1 MVVNING
8 NPVCVSDKET
18 YYDLCARLDI
28 LRCALCVM
36 VRGET
41 LSLNEKVREAD
52 AHVVTYLDE
61 EGRRVYERS
70 IRFVL
75 LMAFEK
81 LYPGAFVRIEHS
93 IWRGIY
99 VTVRGMKLTEDVI
112 LRLKN
117 EMKNITSLDLPFTL
131 LNMSRKEAI
140 SHYEARGDE
149 DKVKILRYRPFEH
162 FRMYECGGMKEYFY
176 GEMARSTGCVSVFDV
191 IGVGSGLAVLLP
203 DHEDPLRVSE
213 YRPMP
218 KLLSVFR
225 ESARWHEILDVETAA
240 DLNEMTEKGRLREF
254 IRVNEALMDRK
265 IYEIA
270 DKIVESRARLVCI
283 AGPSS
288 SGKTTFCNRLMIAL
302 RVTGLTPVK
311 LSLDDYYL
319 NRDQA
324 PLDEHGEVDLE
335 CVESLDT
342 ELIGKHLT
350 QLLDGEKVDVPVY
363 DFTTGTRT
371 DKTYPMR
378 VDSTSP
384 ILIEGIH
391 GLNDRLTPGLAR
403 EMKFKI
409 YISALTTINID
420 HHNRIRTTDARLI
433 RRIVRD
439 AAFRGTDPE
448 MTFSMWPSVRRGE
461 DKNIFPFQED
471 ADAMINS
478 SLAYELAILKN
489 YAYPI
494 LTAITPDNVHY
505 TAARRLVKF
514 LNYIR
519 SADVED
525 EVPLNSILRE
535 FIGGSCFY
543 REDLEEK

>member
-1 MVVNING
+1 MKIKINDCLVEVQNG
-8 NPVCVSDKET
+8 ATYSD
-18 YYDLCARLDI
+18 AAA
-28 LRCALCVM
+28 ALGLEKGALAVM

-41 LSLNEKVREAD
+41 LSLNAVCKEAD
-52 AHVVTYLDE
+52 AHILTYFDE
-61 EGRRVYERS
+61 EGKRVYERS
-70 IRFVL
+70 IRFVM
-75 LMAFEK
+75 LMAFER
-81 LYPGAFVRIEHS
+81 LYPGAFVRCEHS
-93 IWRGIY
+93 LGRGIY

-112 LRLKN
+112 TNIR
-117 EMKNITSLDLPFTL
+117 ECMKSIVKADLPFTL
-131 LNMSRKEAI
+131 LPMSRKEAI
-140 SHYEARGDE
+140 AHYANRGDE
-149 DKVKILRYRPFEH
+149 DKVKLLKYRPFEH

-176 GEMARSTGCVSVFDV
+176 GEMARSTGSVSVFDV
-191 IGVGSGLAVLLP
+191 RLVGGGFVVLLP
-203 DHEDPLRVSE
+203 DENDPTRLSE

-218 KLLSVFR
+218 KLLSTFR
-225 ESARWHEILDVETAA
+225 ESARWHEILEVENAA
-240 DLNEMTEKGRLREF
+240 DLNEMTEKGHLREF

-311 LSLDDYYL
+311 LSLDDYYK
-319 NRDQA
+319 NRDQI

-342 ELIGKHLT
+342 ELLGKHLT
-350 QLLDGEKVDVPVY
+350 QLLDGEQVEAPTY
-363 DFTTGTRT
+363 DFLTGMRT
-371 DKTYPMR
+371 DKTHSIK
-378 VDSTSP
+378 VDPTSP

-391 GLNDRLTPGLAR
+391 GLNDRLTPGIQR
-403 EMKFKI
+403 NMKFKI
-409 YISALTTINID
+409 YISALTTLNID
-420 HHNRIRTTDARLI
+420 DHNRIRTTDARLI

-448 MTFSMWPSVRRGE
+448 KTFSMWASVRRGE
-461 DKNIFPFQED
+461 EKNIFPFQED

-478 SLAYELAILKN
+478 SLAYELAVVKN

-494 LTAITPDNVHY
+494 LTAITPDNQHY

-525 EVPLNSILRE
+525 EIPLNSILRE

-543 REDLEEK
+543 REE

>member
-1 MVVNING
+1 MKIKINDCLVEVQNG
-8 NPVCVSDKET
+8 ATYSD
-18 YYDLCARLDI
+18 AAA
-28 LRCALCVM
+28 ALGLEKGALAVM

-41 LSLNEKVREAD
+41 LSLNAVCKEAD
-52 AHVVTYLDE
+52 AHILTYFDE
-61 EGRRVYERS
+61 EGKRVYERS
-70 IRFVL
+70 IRFVM
-75 LMAFEK
+75 LMAFER
-81 LYPGAFVRIEHS
+81 LYPGAFVRCEHS
-93 IWRGIY
+93 LGRGIY

-112 LRLKN
+112 TNIR
-117 EMKNITSLDLPFTL
+117 ECMKSIVKADLPFTL
-131 LNMSRKEAI
+131 LPMSRKEAI
-140 SHYEARGDE
+140 AHYANRGDE
-149 DKVKILRYRPFEH
+149 DKVKLLKYRPFEH

-176 GEMARSTGCVSVFDV
+176 GEMARSTGSVSVFDV
-191 IGVGSGLAVLLP
+191 RLVGGGFVVLLP
-203 DHEDPLRVSE
+203 DENDPTRLSE

-218 KLLSVFR
+218 RLLSTFR
-225 ESARWHEILDVETAA
+225 ESARWQEILKVENAA
-240 DLNEMTEKGRLREF
+240 DLNEMTEKGHLREF

-311 LSLDDYYL
+311 LSLDDYYK
-319 NRDQA
+319 NRDQI

-342 ELIGKHLT
+342 ALLGKHLT
-350 QLLDGEKVDVPVY
+350 QLLDGEQVKAPIY
-363 DFTTGTRT
+363 DFLTGMRT
-371 DKTYPMR
+371 DKTHLIK
-378 VDSTSP
+378 VDPTSP

-391 GLNDRLTPGLAR
+391 GLNDRLTPGIR
-403 EMKFKI
+403 RNMKFKI
-409 YISALTTINID
+409 YISALTTLNID
-420 HHNRIRTTDARLI
+420 DHNRIRTTDARLI

-448 MTFSMWPSVRRGE
+448 KTFSMWASVRRGE
-461 DKNIFPFQED
+461 EKNIFPFQED

-478 SLAYELAILKN
+478 SLAYELAVVKN

-494 LTAITPDNVHY
+494 LTAITPDNQHY

-525 EVPLNSILRE
+525 EIPLNSILRE

-543 REDLEEK
+543 REE

>member
-1 MVVNING
+1 MNIKING
-8 NPVCVSDKET
+8 LPIDVREKET
-18 YYDLCARLDI
+18 YLDAAKRLGLDAG
-28 LRCALCVM
+28 ALAVM

-41 LSLNEKVREAD
+41 LSLNSVCKEED
-52 AHVVTYLDE
+52 AHILTYFDE
-61 EGRRVYERS
+61 EGKRVYERS
-70 IRFVL
+70 VRFVML
-75 LMAFEK
+75 LAFER
-81 LYPGAFVRIEHS
+81 LFPGTFVRCEHS
-93 IWRGIY
+93 LGRGVY
-99 VTVRGMKLTEDVI
+99 VTVRGMRLTVDAI
-112 LRLKN
+112 DRLKACMR
-117 EMKNITSLDLPFTL
+117 EIAEADLPFVL
-131 LNMSRKEAI
+131 VPMSRKDAI
-140 SHYEARGDE
+140 AHYAARGDE
-149 DKVKILRYRPFEH
+149 DKVKVLRYRPFEH

-176 GEMARSTGCVSVFDV
+176 GEMAVSTGCVGVFDV
-191 IGVGSGLAVLLP
+191 LPVGASMVVLLP
-203 DHEDPLRVSE
+203 DEKDPARVSE
-213 YRPMP
+213 YKPMP

-225 ESARWHEILDVETAA
+225 ESSRWNEILDVENAA
-240 DLNEMTEKGRLREF
+240 DLNEMTENGNLREF

-311 LSLDDYYL
+311 VSLDDYYV
-319 NRDQA
+319 NRDQV
-324 PLDEHGEVDLE
+324 PLDEHGEPDLE

-342 ELIGKHLT
+342 ALLGKHLSA
-350 QLLDGEKVDVPVY
+350 LLDGERVNIPTY
-363 DFTTGTRT
+363 DFATGSRT
-371 DKTYPMR
+371 DKTHPMQ

-391 GLNDRLTPGLAR
+391 GLNDRLTPGVAR

-409 YISALTTINID
+409 YISALTTLNID
-420 HHNRIRTTDARLI
+420 DHNRIRTTDARLI

-439 AAFRGTDPE
+439 AAFRSTDPE
-448 MTFSMWPSVRRGE
+448 KTFSMWPSVRRGE
-461 DKNIFPFQED
+461 EKNIFPFQED

-478 SLAYELAILKN
+478 SLAYELAVVKN

-494 LTAITPDNVHY
+494 LTAITPDNPHY

-519 SADVED
+519 SADAED

-543 REDLEEK
+543 TEE

>member
-1 MVVNING
+1 MKIKINDCLVEVQNG
-8 NPVCVSDKET
+8 ATYSD
-18 YYDLCARLDI
+18 AAA
-28 LRCALCVM
+28 ALGLEKDALAVM

-41 LSLNEKVREAD
+41 LSLNAVCKEAD
-52 AHVVTYLDE
+52 AHILTYFDE
-61 EGRRVYERS
+61 EGKRVYERS
-70 IRFVL
+70 IRFVM
-75 LMAFEK
+75 LMAFER
-81 LYPGAFVRIEHS
+81 LYPGAFVRCEHS
-93 IWRGIY
+93 LGRGIY

-112 LRLKN
+112 TNIR
-117 EMKNITSLDLPFTL
+117 ECMKSIVKADLPFTL
-131 LNMSRKEAI
+131 LPMSRKEAI
-140 SHYEARGDE
+140 AHYANRGDE
-149 DKVKILRYRPFEH
+149 DKVKLLKYRPFEH

-176 GEMARSTGCVSVFDV
+176 GEMARSTGSVSVFDV
-191 IGVGSGLAVLLP
+191 RLVGGGFVVLLP
-203 DHEDPLRVSE
+203 DENDPTRLSE

-218 KLLSVFR
+218 KLLSTFR
-225 ESARWHEILDVETAA
+225 ESARWHEILEVENAA
-240 DLNEMTEKGRLREF
+240 DLNEMTEKGHLREF

-311 LSLDDYYL
+311 LSLDDYYK
-319 NRDQA
+319 NRDQI

-342 ELIGKHLT
+342 ELLGKHLT
-350 QLLDGEKVDVPVY
+350 QLLDGEQVEAPTY
-363 DFTTGTRT
+363 DFLTGMRT
-371 DKTYPMR
+371 DKTHLIK
-378 VDSTSP
+378 VDPTSP

-391 GLNDRLTPGLAR
+391 GLNDRLTPGIR
-403 EMKFKI
+403 RNMKFKI
-409 YISALTTINID
+409 YISALTTLNID
-420 HHNRIRTTDARLI
+420 DHNRIRTTDARLI

-448 MTFSMWPSVRRGE
+448 KTFSMWASVRRGE
-461 DKNIFPFQED
+461 EKNIFPFQED

-478 SLAYELAILKN
+478 SLAYELAVVKN

-494 LTAITPDNVHY
+494 LTAITPDNQHY

-525 EVPLNSILRE
+525 EIPLNSILRE

-543 REDLEEK
+543 REE

>member
-1 MVVNING
+1 MKIKIDDMLIEVTEK
-8 NPVCVSDKET
+8 DT
-18 YYDLCARLDI
+18 YFDALARLNR
-28 LRCALCVM
+28 LEGALGVM

-52 AHVVTYLDE
+52 THILTYFDE
-61 EGRRVYERS
+61 EGKRVYERS

-81 LYPGAFVRIEHS
+81 LFPGAFVRIEHS

-99 VTVRGMKLTEDVI
+99 VTVRGMKLTEEVI
-112 LRLKN
+112 LRLRE
-117 EMKNITSLDLPFTL
+117 EMRKITSQDLPFTL
-131 LNMSRKEAI
+131 LRMSRKEAI
-140 SHYEARGDE
+140 QHYEARGDE

-176 GEMARSTGCVSVFDV
+176 GEMARSTGCVNVFDV
-191 IGVGSGLAVLLP
+191 IGVGAGLAVILP
-203 DHEDPLRVSE
+203 DPKDPSRVSE

-240 DLNEMTEKGRLREF
+240 DLNEMTENGHLREF

-302 RVTGLTPVK
+302 RITGLTPVK
-311 LSLDDYYL
+311 LSLDDYYV
-319 NRDQA
+319 NRDQV
-324 PLDEHGEVDLE
+324 PVDEHGEVDLE
-335 CVESLDT
+335 CVEALDT
-342 ELIGKHLT
+342 NLIGKHLAA
-350 QLLDGEKVDVPVY
+350 LMDDEKVNVPTY
-363 DFTTGTRT
+363 DFTTGMRT
-371 DKTYPMR
+371 DKTHPMQ

-391 GLNDRLTPGLAR
+391 GLNDRLTPGIAR

-448 MTFSMWPSVRRGE
+448 KTFSMWPSVRRGE

-478 SLAYELAILKN
+478 SLAYELAVLKN

-494 LTAITPDNVHY
+494 LTAITPDNPHY

-514 LNYIR
+514 LNYVR
-519 SADVED
+519 SSSVED

-543 REDLEEK
+543 REE

>member
-1 MVVNING
+1 MLIYLNG
-8 NPVCVSDKET
+8 QTVFANENET
-18 YYDLCARLDI
+18 YLSLLSRTHL
-28 LRCALCVM
+28 LKGALCMM
-36 VRGET
+36 VRGEA
-41 LSLNEKVREAD
+41 LSLNASVREAD
-52 AHVVTYLDE
+52 ARIITYYDE
-61 EGRRVYERS
+61 EGKRVYERS
-70 IRFVL
+70 IRFVM

-81 LYPGAFVRIEHS
+81 LFPGAFVRIEHS
-93 IWRGIY
+93 LGRGIY
-99 VTVRGMKLTEDVI
+99 VTVRGMKLTEEAV
-112 LRLKN
+112 LRLRA
-117 EMKNITSLDLPFTL
+117 EMQRITSLDLPFTL
-131 LNMSRKEAI
+131 LDLSRKDAI
-140 SHYEARGDE
+140 RHYEARGDA
-149 DKVKILRYRPFEH
+149 DKVNILKYRPFEH

-176 GEMARSTGCVSVFDV
+176 GEMAVSTGCVSVFDV
-191 IGVGSGLAVLLP
+191 KMVGGGLVVCLP
-203 DHEDPLRVSE
+203 DERDPERVSD
-213 YRPMP
+213 YSPMP

-225 ESARWHEILDVETAA
+225 ESSRWHEILGVENAA
-240 DLNEMTEKGRLREF
+240 NLNEMTEKGHLREF
-254 IRVNEALMDRK
+254 IRVNEALIDRK

-270 DKIVESRARLVCI
+270 DKIVESRSRLVCI

-319 NRDQA
+319 NRDQV
-324 PLDEHGEVDLE
+324 PVDEHGEADLE

-342 ELIGKHLT
+342 DLIGKHLSK
-350 QLLDGEKVDVPVY
+350 LLDGEKVEVPVY
-363 DFTTGTRT
+363 DFSTGTRT
-371 DKTYPMR
+371 DKTHLMQ

-391 GLNDRLTPGLAR
+391 GLNDRLTPGIAR

-448 MTFSMWPSVRRGE
+448 KTFSMWPSVRRGE
-461 DKNIFPFQED
+461 EKNIFPFQED

-478 SLAYELAILKN
+478 SLAYELAVLKN

-494 LTAITPDNVHY
+494 LTAITPDNPHY

-519 SADVED
+519 SSSVED
-525 EVPLNSILRE
+525 EIPLNSILRE

-543 REDLEEK
+543 REDEEEK

>member
-1 MVVNING
+1 MRIRINDLPIEVMQ
-8 NPVCVSDKET
+8 NET
-18 YYDLCARLDI
+18 YYDAAVKLGVQKD
-28 LRCALCVM
+28 ALAVM

-41 LSLNEKVREAD
+41 LSLNTLCREED
-52 AHVVTYLDE
+52 AHILTYSDE

-70 IRFVL
+70 IRFVM

-81 LYPGAFVRIEHS
+81 CFPGVFVRCEHS
-93 IWRGIY
+93 LWRG
-99 VTVRGMKLTEDVI
+99 VFVSVRGMKLTPEAI
-112 LRLKN
+112 ETLKAC
-117 EMKNITSLDLPFTL
+117 MRSITENDLPFRL
-131 LNMSRKEAI
+131 LPMSRKEAI
-140 SHYEARGDE
+140 AHYARRGDE
-149 DKVKILRYRPFEH
+149 DKVKLLKYRPFEH

-176 GEMARSTGCVSVFDV
+176 GEMTPSTGCVKVFDIIAV
-191 IGVGSGLAVLLP
+191 DAGLALLLP
-203 DHEDPLRVSE
+203 DEDDPSRVSE

-225 ESARWHEILDVETAA
+225 ESSRWHEILNVENAA
-240 DLNEMTEKGRLREF
+240 DLNEMTENGRLREF

-302 RVTGLTPVK
+302 RVTGLTPIK

-319 NRDQA
+319 NRDQV
-324 PLDEHGEVDLE
+324 PLDENGEVDLE

-342 ELIGKHLT
+342 SLLGKHLSA
-350 QLLDGEKVDVPVY
+350 LLDGEKVDVPTY
-363 DFTTGTRT
+363 DFATGTRT
-371 DKTYPMR
+371 DKTHPVE

-391 GLNDRLTPGLAR
+391 GLNDRLTPGIAR

-409 YISALTTINID
+409 YISALTTLNID
-420 HHNRIRTTDARLI
+420 DHNRIRTTDARLI

-439 AAFRGTDPE
+439 AAFRSTDPE
-448 MTFSMWPSVRRGE
+448 KTFSMWPSVRRGE
-461 DKNIFPFQED
+461 EKNIFPFQED

-478 SLAYELAILKN
+478 SLAYELAVVKN
-489 YAYPI
+489 FAYPI
-494 LTAITPDNVHY
+494 LTAITPDNPHY
-505 TAARRLVKF
+505 TQARRLVKF

-525 EVPLNSILRE
+525 EIPLNSILRE

-543 REDLEEK
+543 REEQ

>member
-1 MVVNING
+1 MKIKINDLPVEVNENERYF
-8 NPVCVSDKET
+8 DAAK
-18 YYDLCARLDI
+18 RLGLDEG
-28 LRCALCVM
+28 ALAVM

-41 LSLNEKVREAD
+41 LSLNAFCKETD
-52 AHVVTYLDE
+52 AHILTYFDE
-61 EGRRVYERS
+61 EGKRVYERS
-70 IRFVL
+70 LRFVM

-81 LYPGAFVRIEHS
+81 CFPGVFVRCEHS
-93 IWRGIY
+93 LGRGIY
-99 VTVRGMKLTEDVI
+99 VTVRGMKLTEEAV
-112 LRLKN
+112 LRLK
-117 EMKNITSLDLPFTL
+117 ECMQSITGADLPFAL
-131 LNMSRKEAI
+131 LPMSRKEAI
-140 SHYEARGDE
+140 AHYAARGDE
-149 DKVKILRYRPFEH
+149 DKVKLLKYRPFEH

-191 IGVGSGLAVLLP
+191 LPVGAGMVVMLP
-203 DHEDPLRVSE
+203 DEKDPARVSE
-213 YRPMP
+213 YKPMP

-225 ESARWHEILDVETAA
+225 ESSRWHEILDVENAA

-311 LSLDDYYL
+311 LSLDDYYV
-319 NRDQA
+319 NRDQV
-324 PLDEHGEVDLE
+324 PLDEHGEIDLE

-342 ELIGKHLT
+342 ALLGKHLSA
-350 QLLDGEKVDVPVY
+350 LLDGEKVNVPTY
-363 DFTTGTRT
+363 DFATGSRT
-371 DKTYPMR
+371 DKTHPMQ

-391 GLNDRLTPGLAR
+391 GLNDRLTPGIAR

-409 YISALTTINID
+409 YISALTTLNID
-420 HHNRIRTTDARLI
+420 DHNRIRTTDARLI

-439 AAFRGTDPE
+439 AAFRSTDPE
-448 MTFSMWPSVRRGE
+448 KTFSMWPSVRRGE
-461 DKNIFPFQED
+461 EKNIFPFQED

-478 SLAYELAILKN
+478 SLAYELAVVKN

-494 LTAITPDNVHY
+494 LTAITPDNPHY

-543 REDLEEK
+543 TEE

>member
-1 MVVNING
+1 MKIKINDLSVEVNG
-8 NPVCVSDKET
+8 KET
-18 YYDLCARLDI
+18 YFDAAKRLGLDAD
-28 LRCALCVM
+28 ALAVM

-41 LSLNEKVREAD
+41 ISMNARCKDED
-52 AHVVTYLDE
+52 AHILTYFDE
-61 EGRRVYERS
+61 EGKRVYERS
-70 IRFVL
+70 LRFVML
-75 LMAFEK
+75 LAFER
-81 LYPGAFVRIEHS
+81 LFPGVHVRCEHS
-93 IWRGIY
+93 LGRGVY
-99 VTVRGMKLTEDVI
+99 VTVRGMKLTEEAI
-112 LRLKN
+112 QRLKACMR
-117 EMKNITSLDLPFTL
+117 EITEEDLPFVL
-131 LNMSRKEAI
+131 VPMSRKDAI
-140 SHYEARGDE
+140 AHYAARGDE
-149 DKVKILRYRPFEH
+149 DKVHLLKYRPFEH
-162 FRMYECGGMKEYFY
+162 FWMYECGGMKEYFY
-176 GEMARSTGCVSVFDV
+176 GEMAISTGCVGVFDV
-191 IGVGSGLAVLLP
+191 LPVGAGMVVLLP
-203 DHEDPLRVSE
+203 DEKDPARVSE

-225 ESARWHEILDVETAA
+225 ESSRWHEILDVENAA
-240 DLNEMTEKGRLREF
+240 DLNELTESGCLREF
-254 IRVNEALMDRK
+254 IRVNEALLDRK

-311 LSLDDYYL
+311 VSLDDYYV
-319 NRDQA
+319 NRDQV
-324 PLDEHGEVDLE
+324 PLDEHGEPDLE

-342 ELIGKHLT
+342 ALLGKHLSR
-350 QLLDGEKVDVPVY
+350 LLDGERVNIPTY
-363 DFTTGTRT
+363 DFATGMRT
-371 DKTYPMR
+371 DKTHPMQ

-391 GLNDRLTPGLAR
+391 GLNDRLTPGIAR

-409 YISALTTINID
+409 YISALTTLNID
-420 HHNRIRTTDARLI
+420 DHNRIRTTDARLI

-439 AAFRGTDPE
+439 AAFRSTDPE
-448 MTFSMWPSVRRGE
+448 KTFSMWPSVRRGE
-461 DKNIFPFQED
+461 EKNIFPFQED

-478 SLAYELAILKN
+478 SLAYELAVVKN

-494 LTAITPDNVHY
+494 LTAITPDNPHY

-519 SADVED
+519 SADAED

-543 REDLEEK
+543 REE

>member
-1 MVVNING
+1 MKIKINDMLIEVNG
-8 NPVCVSDKET
+8 NET
-18 YYDLCARLDI
+18 YFDAAKRLKMDES
-28 LRCALCVM
+28 ALAVK

-41 LSLNEKVREAD
+41 LSLNAPCKEED
-52 AHVVTYLDE
+52 AHILTYFDE
-61 EGRRVYERS
+61 EGKRVYERS
-70 IRFVL
+70 LRFVM

-81 LYPGAFVRIEHS
+81 CFPGAFVRCEHS
-93 IWRGIY
+93 LGRGVY
-99 VTVRGMKLTEDVI
+99 VTVRGMKLTEEAI
-112 LRLKN
+112 LRLKECMREIT
-117 EMKNITSLDLPFTL
+117 EMDLPFTL
-131 LNMSRKEAI
+131 LPMSRKEAI
-140 SHYEARGDE
+140 KHYSARGDE
-149 DKVKILRYRPFEH
+149 DKVKILKYRPFEH
-162 FRMYECGGMKEYFY
+162 FRMYECGGLKEYFY
-176 GEMARSTGCVSVFDV
+176 GEMAVSTGRVKVFDV
-191 IGVGSGLAVLLP
+191 LPVGAGMVVLLP
-203 DHEDPLRVSE
+203 DEKDPGRVSE
-213 YRPMP
+213 YKPMP

-225 ESARWHEILDVETAA
+225 ESSRWHEILNVENAA
-240 DLNEMTEKGRLREF
+240 DLNEMTESGHLREF

-311 LSLDDYYL
+311 LSLDDYYV
-319 NRDQA
+319 NRDQV
-324 PLDEHGEVDLE
+324 PLDEHGEPDLE

-342 ELIGKHLT
+342 ALIGKHLSN
-350 QLLDGEKVDVPVY
+350 LLDGERVNIPTY
-363 DFTTGTRT
+363 DFATGTRM
-371 DKTYPMR
+371 DKTHPMQ
-378 VDSTSP
+378 VDPTSP

-391 GLNDRLTPGLAR
+391 GLNDRLTPGIAR

-409 YISALTTINID
+409 YISALTTLNID
-420 HHNRIRTTDARLI
+420 DHNRIRTTDARLI

-439 AAFRGTDPE
+439 AAFRSTDPE
-448 MTFSMWPSVRRGE
+448 KTFSMWPSVRRGE
-461 DKNIFPFQED
+461 EKNIFPFQED

-478 SLAYELAILKN
+478 SLAYELAVVKN

-494 LTAITPDNVHY
+494 LTSITPDNPHY

-543 REDLEEK
+543 KEE